1 MSSERRLEGK
11 VALVSGGA
19 TGIGA
24 AVVRRFAQEG
34 AAVVFGD
41 VNEQAG
47 EAVAKELAAGGGWAR
62 FIPLDVTDRTQWQA
76 AINETITAHGRLDIL
91 VNNAGIYARTPLEQ
105 ITDDEFDRIMDVNVK
120 GVFIGAQCAI
130 PAMRQSGG
138 GSIINLSS
146 VAGMRGS
153 VATHYGAS
161 KGAVRLMTKSIA
173 LQCARDNIRCN
184 SVHPGPVDTAMGHQ
198 AVPEAV
204 RAARFER
211 TLLGR
216 FAQPEEIAGAIFFL
230 ASDDSSY
237 MTGSE
242 LVVDGGTTAG

>member
-1 MSSERRLEGK
+1 MSDQRLQGK

-19 TGIGA
+19 MGIGA
-24 AVVRRFAQEG
+24 AVVRRFAKEG

-41 VNEQAG
+41 INGNAG
-47 EAVAKELAAGGGWAR
+47 AALAKEIAVAGGTAR
-62 FIPLDVTDRTQWQA
+62 FVPLDVTDRGQWRA
-76 AINETITAHGRLDIL
+76 AIDATVQSHGRLDSLI
-91 VNNAGIYARTPLEQ
+91 NNAGIYARTPLEE
-105 ITDDEFDRIMDVNVK
+105 ISDDEFDRIMDVNVK

-173 LQCARDNIRCN
+173 LQCAKDNIRCN

-198 AVPEAV
+198 AVPEEV
-204 RAARFER
+204 RAARFAR

-216 FAQPEEIAGAIFFL
+216 FAQPEEIAGAVFFL
-230 ASDDSSY
+230 ASDDSTY

-242 LVVDGGTTAG
+242 LVIDGGTTAV

>member
-1 MSSERRLEGK
+1 MSDQRLQGK

-24 AVVRRFAQEG
+24 AVVRRFAREG
-34 AAVVFGD
+34 AAIVFGD
-41 VNEQAG
+41 INEQAG
-47 EAVAKELAAGGGWAR
+47 AALEQELTASGGTAR
-62 FIPLDVTDRTQWQA
+62 FVLLDVTDRGQWKA
-76 AINETITAHGRLDIL
+76 AIDATVQAHGRLDVL
-91 VNNAGIYARTPLEQ
+91 VNNAGIYARTPLED

-173 LQCARDNIRCN
+173 LQCAKDNIRCN

-204 RAARFER
+204 RAARFAR

-216 FAQPEEIAGAIFFL
+216 FAQPEEIAGAVFFL
-230 ASDDSSY
+230 ASDDSTY

-242 LVVDGGTTAG
+242 LVIDGGTTAG

>member
-1 MSSERRLEGK
+1 MSEKRLEGK

-24 AVVRRFAQEG
+24 AVVRRFVREG

-41 VNEQAG
+41 INAEAG
-47 EAVAKELAAGGGWAR
+47 TVLAQVLTGAGGTAQ
-62 FIPLDVTDRTQWQA
+62 FVPLDVTDRAQWQA
-76 AINETITAHGRLDIL
+76 AIDTTVRTHGRLDIL
-91 VNNAGIYARTPLEQ
+91 VNNAGIYARTPLEE
-105 ITDDEFDRIMDVNVK
+105 ITDEAFDRMMDVNVK
-120 GVFIGAQCAI
+120 GVFIGAQLAI

-173 LQCARDNIRCN
+173 LQCAKDNIRCN

-198 AVPEAV
+198 AVPEEV
-204 RAARFER
+204 RAQRFSR

-216 FAQPEEIAGAIFFL
+216 FAQPEEIAGAVFFL
-230 ASDDSSY
+230 ASDDSTY

>member
-1 MSSERRLEGK
+1 MSDQRLQGK

-24 AVVRRFAQEG
+24 AVVRRFAREG
-34 AAVVFGD
+34 AAIVFGD
-41 VNEQAG
+41 INEEAG
-47 EAVAKELAAGGGWAR
+47 AALQREITASGGQAR
-62 FIPLDVTDRTQWQA
+62 FVPLDVTDRGQWKA
-76 AINETITAHGRLDIL
+76 AIDATVQAHGRLDVL
-91 VNNAGIYARTPLEQ
+91 VNNAGIYARTPLED

-173 LQCARDNIRCN
+173 LQCAKDNIRCN

-198 AVPEAV
+198 AVPEEA
-204 RAARFER
+204 RAARFAR

-216 FAQPEEIAGAIFFL
+216 FAQPEEIAGAVFFL
-230 ASDDSSY
+230 ASDDSTY

-242 LVVDGGTTAG
+242 LVIDGGTTAG

>member
-1 MSSERRLEGK
+1 MSEKRLEGK

-24 AVVRRFAQEG
+24 AIVRRFAKEG

-41 VNEQAG
+41 VNAEAG
-47 EAVAKELAAGGGWAR
+47 TVLAQVITGAGGSAR
-62 FIPLDVTDRTQWQA
+62 FLPLDVTDRAQWQA
-76 AINETITAHGRLDIL
+76 AIDETMAAHGRLDIL
-91 VNNAGIYARTPLEQ
+91 VNNAGIYARTPLDE
-105 ITDDEFDRIMDVNVK
+105 ITDEEFDRIMDVNVK

-153 VATHYGAS
+153 IATHYGAS

-173 LQCARDNIRCN
+173 LQCATDNIRCN

-198 AVPEAV
+198 AVPEEA
-204 RAARFER
+204 RAARFAR

-216 FAQPEEIAGAIFFL
+216 FAQPDEIAGAVFFL

>member
-1 MSSERRLEGK
+1 MSEQRLQGK

-24 AVVRRFAQEG
+24 AIVRRFTREG

-41 VNEQAG
+41 VNDGAG
-47 EAVAKELAAGGGWAR
+47 EALAREVGESGGTAQFVR
-62 FIPLDVTDRTQWQA
+62 LDVTERAQWQA
-76 AINETITAHGRLDIL
+76 AIDQTVNAHGRLDIL
-91 VNNAGIYARTPLEQ
+91 VNNAGIYARTPLEE
-105 ITDDEFDRIMDVNVK
+105 ISDEEFDRIMDVNVK

-173 LQCARDNIRCN
+173 LQCAKDNIRCN

-198 AVPEAV
+198 AVPEEA
-204 RAARFER
+204 RAARFAR

-216 FAQPEEIAGAIFFL
+216 FARPEEIAGAVFFL
-230 ASDDSSY
+230 ASDDSTY

>member
-1 MSSERRLEGK
+1 MSDQRLQGK

-24 AVVRRFAQEG
+24 AVARRFAREG
-34 AAVVFGD
+34 AAIVFGD
-41 VNEQAG
+41 INEQAG
-47 EAVAKELAAGGGWAR
+47 AALEQEITASGGTAR
-62 FIPLDVTDRTQWQA
+62 FVLLDVTDRGQWKA
-76 AINETITAHGRLDIL
+76 AIDATVQAHGRLDVL
-91 VNNAGIYARTPLEQ
+91 VNNAGIYARTPLED

-138 GSIINLSS
+138 GSIINISS

-173 LQCARDNIRCN
+173 LLCAKDNIRCN

-198 AVPEAV
+198 AVPEEV
-204 RAARFER
+204 RSARFAR

-216 FAQPEEIAGAIFFL
+216 FAQPEEIAGAVFFL
-230 ASDDSSY
+230 ASDDSTY

-242 LVVDGGTTAG
+242 LVIDGGTTAG

>member
-1 MSSERRLEGK
+1 MSEKRLEGK

-24 AVVRRFAQEG
+24 AIVRRFAKEG

-41 VNEQAG
+41 VNAEAG
-47 EAVAKELAAGGGWAR
+47 TLLAQVITGAGGSAR
-62 FIPLDVTDRTQWQA
+62 FLPLDVTDRAQWQA
-76 AINETITAHGRLDIL
+76 AIDETMAAHGRLDIL
-91 VNNAGIYARTPLEQ
+91 VNNAGIYARTPLDE
-105 ITDDEFDRIMDVNVK
+105 ITDEEFDRIMDVNVK

-173 LQCARDNIRCN
+173 LQCATDNIRCN

-198 AVPEAV
+198 AVPEEA
-204 RAARFER
+204 RAARFAR

-216 FAQPEEIAGAIFFL
+216 FAQPDEIAGAVFFL

>member
-1 MSSERRLEGK
+1 MSDQRLQGK

-19 TGIGA
+19 AGIGA
-24 AVVRRFAQEG
+24 AIVRRFAREG
-34 AAVVFGD
+34 AAIVFGD
-41 VNEQAG
+41 INEEAG
-47 EAVAKELAAGGGWAR
+47 AALQREIAASGGQAR
-62 FIPLDVTDRTQWQA
+62 FVPLDVTDRGQWQA
-76 AINETITAHGRLDIL
+76 AIDATLQAHGRLDVL
-91 VNNAGIYARTPLEQ
+91 VNNAGIYARTPLED

-173 LQCARDNIRCN
+173 LQCAKDNIRCN

-204 RAARFER
+204 RAARFAR

-216 FAQPEEIAGAIFFL
+216 FAQPEEIAGAVFFL
-230 ASDDSSY
+230 ASDDSTY

-242 LVVDGGTTAG
+242 LVIDGGTTAG

>member
-1 MSSERRLEGK
+1 MSDQRLQGK
-11 VALVSGGA
+11 VALISGGA

-24 AVVRRFAQEG
+24 AVVRRFAREG
-34 AAVVFGD
+34 AAIVFGD
-41 VNEQAG
+41 INEEAG
-47 EAVAKELAAGGGWAR
+47 AALQREIAASGGQAR
-62 FIPLDVTDRTQWQA
+62 FVPLDVTDRGQWQA
-76 AINETITAHGRLDIL
+76 AIDATLQAHGRLDVL
-91 VNNAGIYARTPLEQ
+91 VNNAGIYARTPLED

-173 LQCARDNIRCN
+173 LQCAKDNIRCN

-204 RAARFER
+204 RAARFAR

-216 FAQPEEIAGAIFFL
+216 FAQPEEIAGAVFFL
-230 ASDDSSY
+230 ASDDSTY

-242 LVVDGGTTAG
+242 LVIDGGTTAG